1 MSMMRNDDSR
11 HLSRDEEAIFDALDA
26 DSAPADNLDDSD
38 EVDELEELEEF
49 DDDLLDAFEDEEYDA
64 EDDGDEGGLAP
75 AAVAPGID
83 TPAEAD
89 AAPREMTPEEAEEI
103 ELLVGILPARIAS
116 AVREHG
122 LRGLIEVVL
131 DLGRVPTAR
140 YSRAEVPLGEDGV
153 TEQEIAQVVAQVS
166 EFGEDNRAGIPR
178 TLHRISGIR
187 NRRGH
192 IIGLTCRVGRSVSGS
207 GRVMRDLIETG
218 NSILLLG
225 RPGVGKTTMLRD
237 IARML
242 ADELNK
248 RVVIVD
254 TSNEIGGDGDIPHPG
269 IGRSRRMQVPRP
281 HLQHE
286 VMIEAVEN
294 HTPEVI
300 VIDEIGTS
308 LEADAARTIAERG
321 VQLVGT
327 AHGTTLSNLM
337 QNPTLSDLIGGIE
350 SVTLGDEE
358 ARRRGTQKTVLE
370 RRNPPTFDVLVEIQS
385 FDRLALHEDVAT
397 TVDALLRGYEAEAEV
412 RVIGRG
418 GEVTSVERMQLRSSP
433 DEPLAPRELATHRQ
447 VIDPAPGG
455 PERRLLPFGISRARL
470 EHAIAETRS
479 AARIVDSVR
488 EADAVFTLRPYYRR
502 RSGPLKQ
509 AEERGIPIYVLRN
522 NTSQQM
528 ERQLLALRG
537 EDGAAD
543 DPTTAALRETEEAIA
558 TVTFKGAASV
568 DLAPQNAYIRR
579 LQHELAARHG
589 LRSVSKG
596 REPFRRVA
604 IVREGAPPNRS
615 LPWNESRTR

>member
-1 MSMMRNDDSR
+1 MSMYHDDPR
-11 HLSRDEEAIFDALDA
+11 KLTDDEEAIFDALEQPAPDSYLDGDGANEDFESALEDA
-26 DSAPADNLDDSD
+26 WAENDDLAGGEDEPVSAPTATPSSGWN
-38 EVDELEELEEF
+38 
-49 DDDLLDAFEDEEYDA
+49 FEDEFTRSRVMTA
-64 EDDGDEGGLAP
+64 EEEG
-75 AAVAPGID
+75 
-83 TPAEAD
+83 
-89 AAPREMTPEEAEEI
+89 EI
-103 ELLVGILPARIAS
+103 ELLVGILPTRIGAP
-116 AVREHG
+116 VRDHG
-122 LRGLIEVVL
+122 LQGLIEVVL

-140 YSRAEVPLGEDGV
+140 YAGREIPLSDPEV
-153 TEQEIAQVVAQVS
+153 TEQEIAQVVAQIS

-178 TLHRISGIR
+178 TLHRISAIR

-192 IIGLTCRVGRSVSGS
+192 IVGLTCRVGRSVSGS
-207 GRVMRDLIETG
+207 GQVMRDLIETG
-218 NSILLLG
+218 KSILLLG

-237 IARML
+237 IARMV
-242 ADELNK
+242 ADELGK

-269 IGRSRRMQVPRP
+269 IGRARRMQVPRP

-294 HTPEVI
+294 HTPQVI

-321 VQLVGT
+321 VQLIGT

-350 SVTLGDEE
+350 SVTLSDEE

-385 FDRLALHEDVAT
+385 FGRLALHEDVAS
-397 TVDALLRGYEAEAEV
+397 TVDSLLRGYEAEAEI
-412 RVIGRG
+412 RVIGRS
-418 GEVTSVERMQLRSSP
+418 GEVESVERVPLRASP
-433 DEPLAPRELATHRQ
+433 DDPLEPREEPARRQ
-447 VIDPAPGG
+447 VMPRAPGG
-455 PERRLLPFGISRARL
+455 QERRLLPFGISRARL
-470 EHAIAETRS
+470 EHAIAGTRS

-488 EADAVFTLRPYYRR
+488 DADAVMTLRPYYRR

-522 NTSQQM
+522 NTTEQM

-537 EDGAAD
+537 DDNSD

-558 TVTFKGAASV
+558 TVTFKGASSV

-579 LQHELAARHG
+579 LQHELVARHG
-589 LRSVSKG
+589 LRSLSKG
-596 REPFRRVA
+596 REPYRRVSVVQDEA
-604 IVREGAPPNRS
+604 APNRGF
-615 LPWNESRTR
+615 PWSERRAR